1 MHESIKIH
9 IGRCQM
15 FLLVNI
21 IGLFIFLGIGV
32 IFSRNRKRI
41 YNGNL
46 FYFGYFEFV
55 FSLVLLYI
63 FHGEEQG
70 LKEQLTV

>member
-21 IGLFIFLGIGV
+21 IGLFIFLGIEL
-32 IFSRNRKRI
+32 FSLEIGRI

-46 FYFGYFEFV
+46 FLFWLF
-55 FSLVLLYI
+55 
-63 FHGEEQG
+63 
-70 LKEQLTV
+70 

>member
-1 MHESIKIH
+1 
-9 IGRCQM
+9 M

-32 IFSRNRKRI
+32 IFLEIEEYTMEI
-41 YNGNL
+41 YFILVILNL
-46 FYFGYFEFV
+46 F
-55 FSLVLLYI
+55 LALYI